1 MGKRSKTLQPQN
13 DHTLTPENII
23 ALNTDSSDDYY
34 YMSSAGDDSSKY
46 DLEDGYSTS
55 GDYELEYPHCVNLTW
70 YLLKDVQNK
79 DNSDINDI

>member
-1 MGKRSKTLQPQN
+1 
-13 DHTLTPENII
+13 
-23 ALNTDSSDDYY
+23 
-34 YMSSAGDDSSKY
+34 MSSAGDDSSKY